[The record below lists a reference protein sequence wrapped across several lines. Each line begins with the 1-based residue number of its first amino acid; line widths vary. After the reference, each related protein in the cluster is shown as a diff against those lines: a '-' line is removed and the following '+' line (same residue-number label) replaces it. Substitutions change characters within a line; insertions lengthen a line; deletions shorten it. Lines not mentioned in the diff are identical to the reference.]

1 MLYDKSFYTNM
12 ISQITIFLSS
22 ENNYIHSIKCEDI
35 NYSSSFGFSFIIRFK
50 TTSGY
55 SIKIEIEQNIFGLY
69 YENSCGSNGLGNI
82 VSYNNNSSVYNIKK
96 AIKLFKLLDYKKKL
110 WIYKWTGQREITI
123 VDSTNHITVIPA
135 NNFDKYKKKKKVS
148 FFKKIILLCLAK

>member
-55 SIKIEIEQNIFGLY
+55 SIKIEIERNIFGLY
-69 YENSCGSNGLGNI
+69 YENSCG
-82 VSYNNNSSVYNIKK
+82 VTVNSHVFSQNKSLI
-96 AIKLFKLLDYKKKL
+96 
-110 WIYKWTGQREITI
+110 
-123 VDSTNHITVIPA
+123 
-135 NNFDKYKKKKKVS
+135 
-148 FFKKIILLCLAK
+148 